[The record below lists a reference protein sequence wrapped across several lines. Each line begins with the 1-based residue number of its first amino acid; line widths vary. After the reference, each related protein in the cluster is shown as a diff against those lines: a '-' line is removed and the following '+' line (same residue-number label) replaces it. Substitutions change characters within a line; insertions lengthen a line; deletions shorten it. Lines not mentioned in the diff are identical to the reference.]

1 MSFNGYNN
9 KLLLFNEFIKTKSI
23 KCYKNRVFN
32 HAYNVLTNSYSIQQH
47 QHIKMPSNSNYLV
60 FDVDSYTEQHIDNIF
75 YNNFDLLPN
84 FAIREYS
91 THKNCYTL
99 QIFYKI
105 DRLKI
110 NDDFIQLVY
119 KKLCLFFG
127 ADLNYQLKTG
137 IHKNLMFEKYTLKK
151 FVNTNFENDD
161 CVYYLHNK
169 NYNVNKLTSVIHNL
183 ELFNELPA
191 NPVFV
196 NAANAISSKIPKV
209 SQNSQKQQAN
219 TNLCLEGRGDV
230 GQRNVTL
237 FNQLR
242 FFAYS
247 ANDKT
252 YKNLLEY
259 ATKINSKFKIP
270 LPGPEVS
277 ATVKSV
283 FNYVNKTKS
292 KNKNNNAFFHDEARI
307 KSSTTR
313 SISAIKQIRNAVFIL
328 KKQNKQV
335 SINAVNKITNQ
346 DKRTIKK
353 YLNDILTT
361 IENKEQNNNKLLPI
375 MTVIEN
381 SVSKNELITPI
392 HNNTS

>member
-1 MSFNGYNN
+1 MSFNVYNN
-9 KLLLFNEFIKTKSI
+9 KLLLFNEFITTKSI

-32 HAYNVLTNSYSIQQH
+32 HAYNVLTSSYSIQQH

-60 FDVDSYTEQHIDNIF
+60 FDVDYCTEQHIDNIF

-105 DRLKI
+105 DKLKI
-110 NDDFIQLVY
+110 NDDFIQSIY

-169 NYNVNKLTSVIHNL
+169 NYNANKLTSVIHNL
-183 ELFNELPA
+183 ELFNELPV

-196 NAANAISSKIPKV
+196 SAANAIPSNIPKV
-209 SQNSQKQQAN
+209 SQKAQKPASQ
-219 TNLCLEGRGDV
+219 LDLEQGRGEV
-230 GQRNVTL
+230 GKRNVTL

-292 KNKNNNAFFHDEARI
+292 KNKNNNAFFNDEARI
-307 KSSTTR
+307 KSSTSR
-313 SISAIKQIRNAVFIL
+313 SISAIKQIKNAVFIL

-375 MTVIEN
+375 MLVIEN